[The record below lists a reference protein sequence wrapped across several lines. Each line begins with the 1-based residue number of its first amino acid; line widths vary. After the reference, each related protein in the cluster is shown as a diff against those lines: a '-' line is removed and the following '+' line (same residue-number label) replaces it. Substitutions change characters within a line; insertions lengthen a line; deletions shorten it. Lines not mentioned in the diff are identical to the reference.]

1 MKPKL
6 NFSALEAMCR
16 LKAAAAKRE
25 MDYWLAEAD
34 EWRKQQ
40 EFSSE
45 PFKGSI
51 PIQLDWFEQSNNH

>member
-6 NFSALEAMCR
+6 NFAALETMCR
-16 LKAAAAKRE
+16 LKAAAAKGE
-25 MDYWLAEAD
+25 MEYWLAEAD

-40 EFSSE
+40 ESSE

-51 PIQLDWFEQSNNH
+51 PIQLDWFENSNSH